1 MSRKSHVDGS
11 FPVVHDSVAHCSRLI
26 LPPTSPSQLH
36 THAHG
41 PYHMHHD
48 ITILRAASHFAEY
61 EQSLKMNGSCT
72 GVPSVAYLN
81 KKRNRDTLG
90 HRVCQDLARE
100 SGTSDTA
107 GCRRQLRS
115 TTRRLVC
122 TGRLVLHRGICK
134 LRRSILH
141 SGGRSSVVL

>member
-11 FPVVHDSVAHCSRLI
+11 FPVVHASVAHCSRLI

-48 ITILRAASHFAEY
+48 LTILRAASHFAEY

-72 GVPSVAYLN
+72 GVPSVAYKSKITMNQHGNSQYKSTHSIYSHLPWRFYLRFLSKRDQNWFGSSKTNPPPHPPRGN
-81 KKRNRDTLG
+81 KALE
-90 HRVCQDLARE
+90 V
-100 SGTSDTA
+100 
-107 GCRRQLRS
+107 
-115 TTRRLVC
+115 
-122 TGRLVLHRGICK
+122 
-134 LRRSILH
+134 
-141 SGGRSSVVL
+141 